1 MSEYPFLKAVILS
14 GNSLMLYEQLLR
26 KCRFALFVPFSALMV
41 LPLNHA
47 LGQEQVKSSMPDM
60 SNLFDTEIEPIP
72 ADERPAESSLALPDS
87 LADVPVPASANERQE
102 LASWVRWL
110 VLRNLPPSFED
121 NRKWGKEKDVFNGV
135 KFRREG
141 WKIETKR
148 KTKTV
153 KQGTWSRYY
162 IEFVDPV
169 KNLQVD
175 IQKVDYPKAGT
186 IRVVTQVIA
195 PLHLF
200 GRMSQWQRDVQ
211 LISLSANADATIEL
225 NVVCEIQVIVNPLR
239 IPPDVEFRP
248 VVTDARVALR
258 DFEVHS
264 ISQLH
269 GPLAEL
275 LGKGIREVLDKRLED
290 YREKLVVKMNSEI
303 AKQKGKLKLSMHD
316 WLQTSIKKKSE

>member
-1 MSEYPFLKAVILS
+1 MKAMILS
-14 GNSLMLYEQLLR
+14 GKSPMLYEQLLR
-26 KCRFALFVPFSALMV
+26 KCRFVLFVLFAASIV
-41 LPLNHA
+41 LPLKD
-47 LGQEQVKSSMPDM
+47 GWSQEQSKSSMPDM
-60 SNLFDTEIEPIP
+60 SNFFDSEIEPIP
-72 ADERPAESSLALPDS
+72 DNERPVEPRLFLPDT
-87 LADVPVPASANERQE
+87 LEKVPLPASANERQE

-121 NRKWGKEKDVFNGV
+121 NRKWSREKDVFNGV
-135 KFRREG
+135 TFRREG

-153 KQGTWSRYY
+153 KHGTWSRYY
-162 IEFVDPV
+162 IEFVDPA

-175 IQKVDYPKAGT
+175 IQKIDYPKPGT

-195 PLHLF
+195 PLKLF
-200 GRMSQWQRDVQ
+200 GRMSQWQRDIQ

-225 NVVCEIQVIVNPLR
+225 NVVSEIQVIVNPLR

-275 LGKGIREVLDKRLED
+275 LGKGIREVLDNRLED
-290 YREKLVVKMNSEI
+290 YREKLVVKMNLEI
-303 AKQKGKLKLSMHD
+303 TKQKGKLKLSMHD
-316 WLQTSIKKKSE
+316 WLQSSIKKNSD